1 MDDDERSQ
9 IVNTKKSGELFSL
22 ANKVVVVTGGAG
34 LLGQVFCQALVDVGA
49 HVAIVDLDLA
59 SAETAA
65 KKINKSD
72 AQKVVAFES
81 DITSPE
87 SVTQM
92 VANVV
97 KQLGQIDVLVNNAA
111 SKGSSLDAFFESFED
126 YSLKTWR
133 EVMSVNIDG
142 LFLVAQAVGKQM
154 KKQGGGSIIQT
165 SSIYG
170 VVAPDQ
176 RIYEGSEYNGRPI
189 NTPAVYSVSK
199 AAVLGLTSYLST
211 YWADSKIRV
220 NTLTP
225 GGIESGQNS
234 EFNQKYSNR
243 VPLGR
248 MGEASELTGAL
259 IYLASDASSY
269 VTGQNI
275 IVDGGLSTW

>member
-49 HVAIVDLDLA
+49 NVAIVDLDLA
-59 SAETAA
+59 SAETVA
-65 KKINKSD
+65 KRINKSD
-72 AQKVVAFES
+72 AQKVVAFGS

-92 VANVV
+92 VTNVV
-97 KQLGQIDVLVNNAA
+97 KQLGRIDVLVNNAA

-189 NTPAVYSVSK
+189 NTPAVYSASK
-199 AAVLGLTSYLST
+199 SAVNGLTNYLAT
-211 YWADSKIRV
+211 YWASSKIRV
-220 NTLTP
+220 NSLTP
-225 GGIESGQNS
+225 GGIASGQNS
-234 EFNQKYSNR
+234 EFNKKYSNR

-248 MGEASELTGAL
+248 MGEASELVGAL

-269 VTGQNI
+269 VTGQNL
-275 IVDGGLSTW
+275 IVDGGLSAW

>member
-9 IVNTKKSGELFSL
+9 IVGTKKSSELFSL

-97 KQLGQIDVLVNNAA
+97 KQLGRIDVLVNNAA

-176 RIYEGSEYNGRPI
+176 RIYEGSEYNGRAI
-189 NTPAVYSVSK
+189 NTPAVYSASK
-199 AAVLGLTSYLST
+199 AAVNGLTSYLST
-211 YWADSKIRV
+211 YWASSKIRV
-220 NTLTP
+220 NSLTP
-225 GGIESGQNS
+225 GGIASGQNG
-234 EFNQKYSNR
+234 EFNKKYSNR

-248 MGEASELTGAL
+248 MGEASELVGAL

-269 VTGQNI
+269 VTGQNL
-275 IVDGGLSTW
+275 IVDGGLSAW

>member
-59 SAETAA
+59 SAETVA
-65 KKINKSD
+65 KRTNKSD
-72 AQKVVAFES
+72 AQKVVAFGS

-97 KQLGQIDVLVNNAA
+97 KHFGRIDVLVNNAA

-189 NTPAVYSVSK
+189 NTPAVYSASK
-199 AAVLGLTSYLST
+199 SAVNGLTNYLAT
-211 YWADSKIRV
+211 YWASSKIRV
-220 NTLTP
+220 NSLTP
-225 GGIESGQNS
+225 GGIASGQNS
-234 EFNQKYSNR
+234 EFNKKYSNR

-248 MGEASELTGAL
+248 MGEATELVGAL

-269 VTGQNI
+269 VTGQNL
-275 IVDGGLSTW
+275 IVDGGLSAW

>member
-9 IVNTKKSGELFSL
+9 RVSTKNSSELFSL
-22 ANKVVVVTGGAG
+22 ANKIVVVTGGAG

-49 HVAIVDLDLA
+49 NVAIVDLDLA
-59 SAETAA
+59 SAEAVA
-65 KKINKSD
+65 KKIDKSD
-72 AQKVVAFES
+72 AQKVIAVGS
-81 DITSPE
+81 DVTSPE

-97 KQLGQIDVLVNNAA
+97 KQLGRIDVLVNNAA

-154 KKQGGGSIIQT
+154 KKQGGGSIVQT

-176 RIYEGSEYNGRPI
+176 RIYEGSKHNGRPI
-189 NTPAVYSVSK
+189 NTPAVYSASK
-199 AAVLGLTSYLST
+199 SAVNGLTNYLAT
-211 YWADSKIRV
+211 YWASSKIRV
-220 NTLTP
+220 NSLTP
-225 GGIESGQNS
+225 GGIASGQNS
-234 EFNQKYSNR
+234 EFNKKYSNR

-248 MGEASELTGAL
+248 MGEASELVGAL

-269 VTGQNI
+269 VTGQNL
-275 IVDGGLSTW
+275 IVDGGLSAW